1 MLGLSNGVKEL
12 WILEFATFNLK
23 FGRNVARKPGA
34 GRGAKGPNIKMKLP
48 CREALRHAQGREL
61 CRTAPPCLSR
71 PDGMPACR
79 EAGAGGFTFEILFY
93 SIPSVGSIFLAL
105 LPDFRR

>member
-23 FGRNVARKPGA
+23 FGRNVARKPRA
-34 GRGAKGPNIKMKLP
+34 VRGVKGHNIKMKLP

-79 EAGAGGFTFEILFY
+79 EAGAGSFTFEILL
-93 SIPSVGSIFLAL
+93 SPILSVGSILSA
-105 LPDFRR
+105 